1 MEADKVK
8 SKVKLIV
15 SYWESIV
22 GKKFDVIEK
31 DLHTEEGMSEM
42 IRTRNKMAMVI
53 IFQGYWRAFVKFM
66 NALDNDTH
74 LTSEQEKSL
83 FEQLDFLYQIY
94 NADDDFR
101 ASFWRGEQPL
111 VPEKMPFFVPDNK
124 GGGENIFIDLNN
136 VKNISI

>member
-53 IFQGYWRAFVKFM
+53 IFQGYWREIGLGIPAEPLFRSPRQKEAQKSSS
-66 NALDNDTH
+66 AL
-74 LTSEQEKSL
+74 
-83 FEQLDFLYQIY
+83 
-94 NADDDFR
+94 
-101 ASFWRGEQPL
+101 
-111 VPEKMPFFVPDNK
+111 
-124 GGGENIFIDLNN
+124 
-136 VKNISI
+136 